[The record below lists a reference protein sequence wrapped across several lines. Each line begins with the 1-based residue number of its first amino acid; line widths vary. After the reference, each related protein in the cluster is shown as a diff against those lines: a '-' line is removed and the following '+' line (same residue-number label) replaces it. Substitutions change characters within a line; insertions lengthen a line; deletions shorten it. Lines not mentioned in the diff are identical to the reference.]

1 MPRYRPGQ
9 IGIPRVDILHV
20 TMYVDLDLRRL
31 RVLPPAAYRQ
41 MQNAHNDTSFLCH
54 NETFSFGE
62 FCVRSEITHHAILKS
77 PDTDMKKMP
86 TRHNR

>member
-31 RVLPPAAYRQ
+31 RVLPPAAYR
-41 MQNAHNDTSFLCH
+41 
-54 NETFSFGE
+54 
-62 FCVRSEITHHAILKS
+62 
-77 PDTDMKKMP
+77 
-86 TRHNR
+86 